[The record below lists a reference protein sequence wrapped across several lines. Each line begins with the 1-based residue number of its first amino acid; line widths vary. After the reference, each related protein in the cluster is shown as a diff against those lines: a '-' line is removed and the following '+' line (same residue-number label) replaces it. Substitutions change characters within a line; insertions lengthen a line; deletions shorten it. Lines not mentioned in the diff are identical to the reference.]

1 MTKIKKEIKKALV
14 YRRFV
19 RMGFHFKYKQT
30 MYIIDLINVMVYSLI
45 ASAILLA
52 LQII

>member
-1 MTKIKKEIKKALV
+1 MTVIKKHLKKAII

-30 MYIIDLINVMVYSLI
+30 MYIIDLINLIVYSLI
-45 ASAILLA
+45 ASAVLLA
-52 LQII
+52 LHII